1 MPIIFIFY
9 PTLYSHL
16 NIFSSLFFLFVIQLC
31 YQLSSMKMILLL
43 CSLSKGVK
51 GIMSMSLEMGM
62 GFVMSQSE
70 QSLIGLSADVGIIM
84 GCHYIRL
91 EEEESRFLFI
101 GNLVFS

>member
-1 MPIIFIFY
+1 
-9 PTLYSHL
+9 
-16 NIFSSLFFLFVIQLC
+16 
-31 YQLSSMKMILLL
+31 
-43 CSLSKGVK
+43 
-51 GIMSMSLEMGM
+51 MSMSLEMGM

-101 GNLVFS
+101 GNLAFS